1 MKISVE
7 NVGLKKE
14 QKTVYS
20 IEYRVSSEEKKKKE
34 KKRNTGGVKGDRLLL
49 LLLRV
54 SCPLLLIVL
63 FNFTPYK

>member
-34 KKRNTGGVKGDRLLL
+34 KKRNTEKGDRQ
-49 LLLRV
+49 
-54 SCPLLLIVL
+54 L
-63 FNFTPYK
+63 FFTKSSQPPFINGSIQFYPV

>member
-20 IEYRVSSEEKKKKE
+20 IEYRVSSEERKGEE
-34 KKRNTGGVKGDRLLL
+34 KKRNRRKNSG
-49 LLLRV
+49 
-54 SCPLLLIVL
+54 
-63 FNFTPYK
+63 